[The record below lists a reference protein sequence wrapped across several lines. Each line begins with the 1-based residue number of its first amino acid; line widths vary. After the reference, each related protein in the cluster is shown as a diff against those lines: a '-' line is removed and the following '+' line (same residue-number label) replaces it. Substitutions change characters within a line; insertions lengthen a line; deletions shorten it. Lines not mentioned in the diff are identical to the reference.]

1 MQPFRVIR
9 AIGSRSNLMKRF
21 VFAAAAVAATLA
33 VLPASAQYSGGG
45 SYGGSYGEGGYGGR
59 SYEDDDDY
67 PRRRRPPS
75 PPYGGPR
82 GQGPYGPP
90 GNAYGQQGY
99 GQSAQR
105 LGSICVTAR
114 GNCPWRPSP
123 INAPCGCDI
132 SGFGFKRG
140 AVGGSFAY

>member
-1 MQPFRVIR
+1 
-9 AIGSRSNLMKRF
+9 MKRF

-59 SYEDDDDY
+59 SYDDDDDDY

-90 GNAYGQQGY
+90 GNAYGRQGY